1 MGFRSLLGVLLAVC
15 FLVSLVASAPARL
28 LAMVL
33 PEEQVYMQGY
43 KGTLWRGS
51 AARCMLRTGEGVLH
65 LGAVEWRLRPLS
77 LLLFA
82 PRLELASSWGSQR
95 IATEVRLLGAG
106 DLDLYQLEANI
117 AADLLRQF
125 VPVGLVGRLSAQLES
140 LSIRDGLPVTGVG
153 RLMWEKG
160 GWVSP
165 GGPKPLGTY
174 ALDLLAGQEDRLLG
188 DIVTVTGRVEASG
201 TAQLQG
207 RDYSV
212 NILVGGQRLDRELR
226 QALSLVAQPEAEGYR
241 IKLDGQL

>member
-1 MGFRSLLGVLLAVC
+1 MLLGLLLAFC

-51 AARCMLRTGEGVLH
+51 AARCMLQADEGVLH
-65 LGAVEWRLRPLS
+65 LGTVEWRLRPLS
-77 LLLFA
+77 LLFFA
-82 PRLELASSWGSQR
+82 PRLELASTWGSQR
-95 IATEVRLLGAG
+95 IAGEVRLLGAR
-106 DLDLYQLEANI
+106 DLDLSDFEANI

-140 LSIRDGLPVTGVG
+140 LSIRDGLPVAGAG
-153 RLMWEKG
+153 RLIWEKG

-174 ALDLLAGQEDRLLG
+174 ALDLLPGQEDRLLA
-188 DIVTVTGRVEASG
+188 DIVTVTGRVVASG
-201 TAQLQG
+201 SAQLQG

-212 NILVGGQRLDRELR
+212 DILVAGQRLDRELR
-226 QALSLVAQPEAEGYR
+226 QALSLVAEPEAEDYR
-241 IKLDGQL
+241 IKLDGQF